1 MHGRV
6 DTVIHEVRDGRKRR
20 FTSIDNEI
28 LDYADLTASE
38 LCVYLALCRF
48 ASYDTGQCFP
58 GVETLAKKA
67 RCSER
72 TVKDCIKA
80 LEAKGYISVQRGAMG
95 KTKRRNIYTILDVED
110 TPAWEAAQ
118 ADRKAKREMAQNL
131 PHSGA
136 EIVQNLPHSM
146 VQNLPHSGA
155 EMVQH
160 LPINNTSNNR
170 TIPSIELDPVS
181 RAKGGASETDTSLS
195 PAESAKV
202 GRPCKP
208 VGLSEEFEAIWS
220 LYPNKRGKGGAFRYY
235 VKWRKA
241 GYTFDQMR
249 SAVINYRA
257 ECQRSGTD
265 PRFIKH
271 GSTFFGPDKPFADYV
286 DGIPQTLVAGRADQ
300 GQTPVSRE
308 ESLRMR
314 SPALARRLEEL
325 RREAESGA

>member
-1 MHGRV
+1 M

-20 FTSIDNEI
+20 FTAIDNEI

-72 TVKDCIKA
+72 TVKDCVKA
-80 LEAKGYISVQRGAMG
+80 LEAKGYVSVQRGAMG
-95 KTKRRNIYTILDVED
+95 KTKRRNVYTILDVED

-118 ADRKAKREMAQNL
+118 ADRKAKREMVQHL
-131 PHSGA
+131 PHS
-136 EIVQNLPHSM
+136 EMVQNLPHSM
-146 VQNLPHSGA
+146 VQHLPHSGA

-160 LPINNTSNNR
+160 LPMNSTSTRPYNR
-170 TIPSIELDPVS
+170 TSKEPDPVS
-181 RAKGGASETDTSLS
+181 RASGGASVSGAALF
-195 PAESAKV
+195 PVESAKV
-202 GRPCKP
+202 ERPCKP
-208 VGLSEEFEAIWS
+208 DGLSEEFESIWS
-220 LYPNKRGKGGAFRYY
+220 LYPNKRGKEGALRYY

-241 GYTFDQMR
+241 GYSFDQMR
-249 SAVINYRA
+249 SAVSNYRA
-257 ECQRSGTD
+257 ECQRSGTE

-286 DGIPQTLVAGRADQ
+286 DGIPQTVVVGRVEQ
-300 GQTPVSRE
+300 GQVPVSRE

-314 SPALARRLEEL
+314 SPALARRLDEL
-325 RREAESGA
+325 RREAEAGV